1 MSDRII
7 KKSVLVLI
15 LVLLLFSSVVYAE
28 VEESTSTMVGS
39 QKEWVVI
46 NKVSSCWNGRL
57 LGIWLQNTK
66 SGEVK
71 YISREQKDL
80 IKE

>member
-46 NKVSSCWNGRL
+46 NKVSSWWNGRL
-57 LGIWLQNTK
+57 FRNLVTK
-66 SGEVK
+66 HKKVEK
-71 YISREQKDL
+71 LNI
-80 IKE
+80 